1 MSIRRT
7 RPQDPVCLMHVDPT
21 PTTRRSRFMLMLLLR
36 ERLLAIASPQCCAAA
51 RYCSGL
57 VAALLIAILV
67 GGTAA
72 VIAQEVSIKIL
83 VNDEPISDYDI
94 DQRERFLA
102 ITTQQ
107 QPSPALKKQA
117 ADMLIDERLQF
128 QEGRKASISPAEED
142 VTAILTDMAQK
153 NNLNVQG
160 LTEAL
165 AKAGVNIKT
174 LKDRI
179 RAQIVWQQAVQK
191 KFRRDI
197 QIADAD
203 VDEALAAEA
212 KSGQAEGRAAPAAAA
227 AEPA

>member
-1 MSIRRT
+1 M
-7 RPQDPVCLMHVDPT
+7 QADLT
-21 PTTRRSRFMLMLLLR
+21 PTTRRSRFMPLLR

-72 VIAQEVSIKIL
+72 AQEVSIKIL

-117 ADMLIDERLQF
+117 ADMLIDERLQI
-128 QEGRKASISPAEED
+128 QEGRKASITPSEGD
-142 VTAILTDMAQK
+142 VT
-153 NNLNVQG
+153 
-160 LTEAL
+160 
-165 AKAGVNIKT
+165 
-174 LKDRI
+174 
-179 RAQIVWQQAVQK
+179 
-191 KFRRDI
+191 
-197 QIADAD
+197 
-203 VDEALAAEA
+203 
-212 KSGQAEGRAAPAAAA
+212 
-227 AEPA
+227 